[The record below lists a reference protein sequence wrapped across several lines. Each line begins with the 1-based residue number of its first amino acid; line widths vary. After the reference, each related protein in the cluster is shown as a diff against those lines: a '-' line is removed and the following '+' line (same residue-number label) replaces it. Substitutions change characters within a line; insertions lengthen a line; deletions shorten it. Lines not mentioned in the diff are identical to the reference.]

1 MFQYPPQI
9 MRDLMLNRNE
19 EENYILETRK
29 QKHIKAT
36 LYVLT
41 LEKLWYMALPN
52 IIFKTISLNDNTKS
66 AIR

>member
-41 LEKLWYMALPN
+41 LEKL
-52 IIFKTISLNDNTKS
+52 
-66 AIR
+66 

>member
-41 LEKLWYMALPN
+41 LEKLWYMALTN